1 MTAGGP
7 DNPYEPGT
15 SDVPDSPA
23 VREYHPLRFFYM
35 AAVGVSLLTAGYLYL
50 WNFDSRSEG
59 QLILLSFSW
68 LSILAGGGVGWVTL
82 SHGVRPGKSLRYAL
96 KAAVSTPIALGLF
109 FLTIW
114 PSL

>member
-82 SHGVRPGKSLRYAL
+82 SHGSPRRPAPGRQPPTTSR
-96 KAAVSTPIALGLF
+96 SPRRRSRSD
-109 FLTIW
+109 
-114 PSL
+114 PSRNVHR